1 MSNSNYIPVN
11 MRCSLFVYSK
21 PQASLSLEIMLASA
35 SSDADTP
42 WMRRFDNFVV

>member
-1 MSNSNYIPVN
+1 

-21 PQASLSLEIMLASA
+21 PQASFNFEIMLASA

-42 WMRRFDNFVV
+42 WMRRFDSFVV